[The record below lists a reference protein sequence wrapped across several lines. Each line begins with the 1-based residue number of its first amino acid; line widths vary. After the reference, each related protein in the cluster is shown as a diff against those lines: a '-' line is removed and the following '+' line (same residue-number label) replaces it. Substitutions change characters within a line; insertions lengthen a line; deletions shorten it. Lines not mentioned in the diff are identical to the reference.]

1 MALYKTLTLTNNFN
15 TKTVLE
21 NVYIKVT
28 RIEGSKLELTAEV
41 SLLPKEGGEPYKV
54 QRVTFVPDLNGSN
67 FIAQAY
73 LHLKS
78 LPEFA
83 DAVDC

>member
-1 MALYKTLTLTNNFN
+1 MALCKTLTLTNNFN
-15 TKTVLE
+15 TETVLE

-28 RIEGSKLELTAEV
+28 RIEGSKLELTVEV
-41 SLLPKEGGEPYKV
+41 SLLPKKGGEPYKV

-73 LHLKS
+73 QFLKT
-78 LPEFA
+78 LPEFS